1 MRRLAPVCLVLAA
14 ALLGCSSGS
23 GSGEGGGQG
32 GAATNPPAPSG
43 SAAPE
48 QQVSYMDR
56 LPIARYSYTD
66 TETATIESAEQI
78 LTQRCLHSFGIDYEP
93 PQQDTRSPAPADR
106 RYGLASADE
115 AARLG
120 YHPDLGP
127 LPEAPGLT
135 LSLIHDVYKRQIVY
149 KGKEVPAR
157 GCLGQSVAKL
167 AKYDHP
173 QAAQIARRI
182 STQSYEDALTEPSVQ
197 KGFGAWSACMEE
209 AGFRYASPLQPLNDK
224 AFKGEDV
231 SAKEKQTAAAD
242 VGCKEE
248 TGLLDIWFK
257 AESALQQ
264 ADIDK
269 NTAVLKELRT
279 AHRQRVE
286 AARRVVAAG

>member
-1 MRRLAPVCLVLAA
+1 
-14 ALLGCSSGS
+14 
-23 GSGEGGGQG
+23 
-32 GAATNPPAPSG
+32 
-43 SAAPE
+43 
-48 QQVSYMDR
+48 MDR

-135 LSLIHDVYKRQIVY
+135 DEELRVFYGSRQADPAGGERIVY